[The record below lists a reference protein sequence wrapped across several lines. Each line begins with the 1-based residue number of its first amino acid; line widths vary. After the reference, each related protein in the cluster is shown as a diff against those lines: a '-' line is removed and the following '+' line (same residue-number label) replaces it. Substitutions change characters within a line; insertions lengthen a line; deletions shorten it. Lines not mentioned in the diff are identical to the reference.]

1 MDRITDM
8 AATLAAWRETHPLT
22 EDSLEHQRAL
32 KREHARKRRKNG
44 RDAAYRKQKYQDDVC
59 YRIAEVLRSRLRQA
73 LKDGWRSGSAVG
85 DLGCTIAEL
94 KEYLESQFRD
104 GMSWENYGVVWE
116 IDHVKPLSSFDL
128 TQQDQ
133 TAQACHYTNLQPLLL
148 AENRSKHDKT

>member
-1 MDRITDM
+1 MRCD
-8 AATLAAWRETHPLT
+8 ALAKCVAPGRQGTGYQ
-22 EDSLEHQRAL
+22 DSEWPDCV
-32 KREHARKRRKNG
+32 G
-44 RDAAYRKQKYQDDVC
+44 RDYFIHGGNDDVC

-104 GMSWENYGVVWE
+104 GMSWDNYGVVWE
-116 IDHVKPLSSFDL
+116 IDHVRPLSSFDL
-128 TQQDQ
+128 TQHDQ
-133 TAQACHYTNLQPLLL
+133 AAQACHYTNLQPLLI